1 MSTKKI
7 ATVGILCSLGIVV
20 SMFIKFPLVPA
31 VGFLTYEPKDI
42 LIIIGGFIYG
52 PLTALVMSVIC
63 SLIELLYNNAGGNV
77 FIDMLMNVISTC
89 GIAVVSAYIYKKDH
103 TRKGAIKGL
112 VIGIITTVVL
122 MTLWNY
128 VVTPGYYGMPR
139 AAIVALLPWIAL
151 FNVLKGSINSLVVV
165 YLYKPLTNI
174 LKLNHL
180 VHTQDKTTRRGIVM
194 TIGFILITLI
204 LVVLAIKGI
213 I

>member
-1 MSTKKI
+1 MNTKKI

-20 SMFIKFPLVPA
+20 SLFIKFPLVPA

-52 PLTALVMSVIC
+52 PLTALVMSVIT
-63 SLIELLYNNAGGNV
+63 SVIELLYNNAGGNV
-77 FIDMLMNVISTC
+77 LIDLLMNVISTC

-112 VIGIITTVVL
+112 VCGIITTTVL
-122 MTLWNY
+122 MVLWNY
-128 VVTPGYYGMPR
+128 VVTPGYYNMPR
-139 AAIVALLPWIAL
+139 EAVVAMLPWIAL
-151 FNVLKGSINSLVVV
+151 FNILKGGINSFIVV

-174 LKLNHL
+174 LKINHL
-180 VHTQDKTTRRGIVM
+180 VHTNDKTTKQGIILTVS
-194 TIGFILITLI
+194 FIVIT
-204 LVVLAIKGI
+204 VVLVTLAINGI